1 MVAQVVDTT
10 ALVMPAKNQI
20 EEFRRYE
27 FKYIVRN
34 STAELIHQDVSE
46 FLEPDPFLKQTSQE
60 SYLVRSLYFDNSASD
75 YFYEK
80 IDGLKTRRKYRL
92 RTYSSNFLDAQMFF
106 LEEKGKKNERTYK
119 NRKWFDIA
127 DLDRFLADDSIN
139 WLIEEQSGDEFID
152 QYIYDSVRRQ
162 LRPTVVV
169 EYQRRPLISNH
180 DSYFRITFDSDL
192 LSFPSNGLFLENE
205 RHIKCLPGYTI
216 IELKFLRR
224 IPLWFHRIIQ
234 SRELRRVSVSKFVV
248 GMKAG
253 ELAAD
258 LS

>member
-1 MVAQVVDTT
+1 MRT
-10 ALVMPAKNQI
+10 KESQI

-27 FKYIVRN
+27 FKYIVRD
-34 STAELIHQDVSE
+34 SIAELIYQDVAE
-46 FLEPDPFLKQTSQE
+46 FLEVDPFLKRTGKDE
-60 SYLVRSLYFDNSASD
+60 YLVRSLYFDNPATD

-92 RTYSSNFLDAQMFF
+92 RTYSSKLADTETFF

-119 NRKWFDIA
+119 NRKLFSISE
-127 DLDRFLADDSIN
+127 LDRFLSDDGIS
-139 WLIEEQSGDEFID
+139 WLVEKKSGDAFVD
-152 QYIYDSVRRQ
+152 QYIYDSLRRR

-169 EYQRRPLISNH
+169 EYQRRPMVSNH
-180 DSYFRITFDSDL
+180 DSYFRITFDSKL
-192 LSFPSNGLFLENE
+192 MSFPSRHLFRNSE
-205 RHIKCLPGYTI
+205 RHVQCLPGYTV

-224 IPLWFHRIIQ
+224 IPMWFHGIIQ
-234 SRELRRVSVSKFVV
+234 ARQLGRVSVSKFVV
-248 GMKAG
+248 GMKAS